1 MLLSDQYPKYL
12 QQAIEAFA
20 SLPGIGEKSALRLA
34 LFLLKQDKVYTYR
47 IIDNLKSYID
57 GITYCERCHNISDTP
72 VCTICD
78 DKTRDNRVLCIV
90 ENIRDVM
97 AIERT
102 GQFRGLYHVLGG
114 LIDAMEGVGPNDI
127 FIQDLPQRIAEEGV
141 QEVVLALSTTMAGD
155 TTNFYIYR
163 LIKDLGVKIST
174 IARGVAIGDEL
185 EYADDITLG
194 RSILQRVDFLST
206 LKQ

>member
-34 LFLLKQDKVYTYR
+34 LFLLKQDKAYTYR

-127 FIQDLPQRIAEEGV
+127 FIQDLPQRITEEGV